1 MAGLEQQQVKGGKEG
16 QIFQIHAESQ
26 TNRMAGRQEMWKAEK
41 QQETDQ
47 QLMRS
52 FHCTGFCTVSMLRN

>member
-41 QQETDQ
+41 KQETKKIKGSGCRQ
-47 QLMRS
+47 NFS
-52 FHCTGFCTVSMLRN
+52 KW

>member
-1 MAGLEQQQVKGGKEG
+1 
-16 QIFQIHAESQ
+16 
-26 TNRMAGRQEMWKAEK
+26 MAGRQEMWKAEK